1 MFFAIRFDLLQLR
14 RRSYVSKIHISFL
27 WVRPTDIWTIY
38 LLLISTYTL
47 DINSLDIV
55 WGIIGKSE
63 RFFADFFDRLKTALC
78 PKSPTHPCWQKTF
91 HYNRLQMP
99 SMKEDFQ
106 ETNTVIQSFNIEI
119 RLIPTLFW
127 SFWHWNSK
135 LTFPKRLRLGWWQRR
150 VQSASPRNWLPAFS
164 FRNDFRQ
171 IK

>member
-1 MFFAIRFDLLQLR
+1 MGSPYRHLNNLFASNFNIYPRYKQFGYSLG
-14 RRSYVSKIHISFL
+14 YIWKV
-27 WVRPTDIWTIY
+27 WTIFFR
-38 LLLISTYTL
+38 LL
-47 DINSLDIV
+47 
-55 WGIIGKSE
+55 WCK
-63 RFFADFFDRLKTALC
+63 RLKTALC

-135 LTFPKRLRLGWWQRR
+135 LTFPKRPRLGWWQRR